1 MRSHFEK
8 KEDQVIIS
16 VDMPRCVTSAAK
28 KSYTQHEME
37 HVLREKY
44 DLTGLVMTSA
54 PRKICNF
61 QTNNS
66 GVYIFAA
73 ASSQVQP
80 VTEKKT
86 LVESHTLITS
96 DTSKPSKPSTRKR
109 KNISKG

>member
-16 VDMPRCVTSAAK
+16 VDMPLCATSAEK
-28 KSYTQHEME
+28 KSYTRHEME
-37 HVLREKY
+37 HALREKY

-54 PRKICNF
+54 TRKICNF

-66 GVYIFAA
+66 GVYIFAT
-73 ASSQVQP
+73 ASSQKQP
-80 VTEKKT
+80 VIEKKT
-86 LVESHTLITS
+86 PVPSHTLVTS

-109 KNISKG
+109 KNSSKG